1 MGWLLPG
8 VMKVDCAFKAGT
20 LVAEVGFVHW
30 TPGPVGEKP
39 DGKIVWINKSVTRTD
54 ELLI

>member
-20 LVAEVGFVHW
+20 IVAEVGFVHW
-30 TPGPVGEKP
+30 TAVRAGEKS
-39 DGKIVWINKSVTRTD
+39 DRKLAGINKNVTRTD

>member
-1 MGWLLPG
+1 MRWLYARL
-8 VMKVDCAFKAGT
+8 AFKAGT

-30 TPGPVGEKP
+30 TPVQAGEKS
-39 DGKIVWINKSVTRTD
+39 DGQFVKINKYVTRTD